1 MLFFANL
8 KISMKITVM
17 WFFFDNHAECEG
29 VFVALHL
36 TTKKIVTK
44 KTVIWRI
51 LLNSESLWR
60 KNANK
65 WIMQRLTTGKLL
77 QVGQAP
83 LFYKQWIVEGI

>member
-1 MLFFANL
+1 MFPNAQCGNYSG
-8 KISMKITVM
+8 KIVI
-17 WFFFDNHAECEG
+17 FFDNHAECEG
-29 VFVALHL
+29 NFVSLHP

-51 LLNSESLWR
+51 RLNSESLWR

-65 WIMQRLTTGKLL
+65 WIMQRLATGKPL
-77 QVGQAP
+77 QAGQAP